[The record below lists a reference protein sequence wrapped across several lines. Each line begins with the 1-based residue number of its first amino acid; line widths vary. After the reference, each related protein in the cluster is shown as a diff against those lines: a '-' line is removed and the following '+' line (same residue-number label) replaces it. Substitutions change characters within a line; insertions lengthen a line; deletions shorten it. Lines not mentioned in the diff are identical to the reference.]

1 MSLMS
6 QQTGHKENKI
16 IPHKEPEFVLRRHPI
31 TTQQDQCGDKP
42 GDRRL
47 WVYEEKVAKCPDNH
61 SKFHPEGST

>member
-1 MSLMS
+1 MSLMG

-42 GDRRL
+42 GDKA
-47 WVYEEKVAKCPDNH
+47 V
-61 SKFHPEGST
+61 GI